1 MIAINRTFI
10 TCALLLIALVSSVVD
25 ARTRDLTDADIAEGW
40 RLLDCGQR
48 YKEVWVNDRE
58 QQGLP
63 KTYSELL
70 DSLDAEPA
78 GVDCTNTVMENGFS
92 RKLKHQEYIMAA
104 TQKFSHSITT
114 KTGSA
119 LEQARWGLQ
128 ESFGLISEARLVKG
142 NDLLINGLR
151 TRFKADPDAKSQIET
166 LGDSVAELK
175 TGLNETL
182 PLLLANSAVV
192 RTSGYDDDS
201 FVSSTFPFMVM
212 NTEGPVTNNEY
223 MQFTELL
230 NRYGMAATSEAKY
243 FFYRDNIKD
252 VDNPPFNNFPGIEDL
267 DFNGDRV
274 ENEAGRIEA
283 SKRAKIAA
291 SNLYLQGVVL
301 AAKQDPDTFQTNNG
315 YQLKR
320 QLNDADRL
328 YLDIQNGFNPLK
340 LAGDF
345 VPYQRV
351 ENFLQLA
358 RARITDA
365 AVAEQAARVSQRSYE
380 VDQTALQSELQSQ
393 TLQYLNQLEELT
405 GLSMA
410 DYDLQELI
418 TSEGRAKFRMDAHNY
433 AEIEKKGQIGIMQ
446 LEVDAILL
454 QAKMVQEQMNQVTYR
469 VINEQERSGRVIS
482 LISKTGKKIG
492 VLEFALS
499 LQNACVVSIAGVAS
513 GTTCKLE
520 IGATALAK
528 KEITESQ
535 YDLQADQESINS
547 FYLIKN
553 MLLEEA
559 TLAISLEQIIRDLDR
574 QKALI
579 ETQWNQLDRILANY
593 AVSQENFADAYFSNP
608 AYRMEASRA
617 EQAAEESFET
627 ALELSYYAAKA
638 LEYQWSEKFNNPVLR
653 LDGGLPE
660 PLSASFDPFM
670 RAESVFSSQFST
682 ILNPSLDNYLDG
694 LQAWDVKMRQLRYPE
709 RQTATVRF
717 SLRND
722 LLDLG
727 EFSSEVAEAK
737 FRAMV
742 NKSRYMGENTSNP
755 DMKMEFTLDI
765 SDESLF
771 PSHPNI
777 KIETINAN
785 LVSTASRSVRGSNN
799 MAPALMDVVLLDRA
813 HVRTFFAEYPARDDM
828 LSYQL
833 QGGRSLEKSPFIAT
847 VEANVDGYAS
857 PAASAN
863 TQLAN
868 HSPAV
873 STWVLRFKNNRYNN
887 RDIKFEYLADIEFE
901 IQYSYGKPRDFQF
914 SN

>member
-1 MIAINRTFI
+1 MKQFLQYFVLGLS
-10 TCALLLIALVSSVVD
+10 LLSLTSMSE
-25 ARTRDLTDADIAEGW
+25 ARTRDLTDSDIAEGW

-48 YKEVWVNDRE
+48 YKEVWINERE

-63 KTYSELL
+63 KTYNELL
-70 DSLDAEPA
+70 NSLDAEPA
-78 GVDCTNTVMENGFS
+78 GAGCSGKS
-92 RKLKHQEYIMAA
+92 HQEFLLAA
-104 TQKFSHSITT
+104 AQQFANAINV
-114 KTGSA
+114 KTGAA

-151 TRFKADPDAKSQIET
+151 TRFKADPDAKSQIEM

-175 TGLNETL
+175 KGLEETL
-182 PLLLANSAVV
+182 PIMLSNSTEI
-192 RTSGYDDDS
+192 RKSGYDDDS

-243 FFYRDNIKD
+243 FFYRNNVKD

-267 DFNGDRV
+267 DFNGDRI

-283 SKRAKIAA
+283 SRRAKKAA
-291 SNLYLQGVVL
+291 SHLYLQGVVL
-301 AAKQDPDTFQTNNG
+301 ASQQDPDTFQTNNG

-358 RARITDA
+358 RARINDA
-365 AVAEQAARVSQRSYE
+365 AVAEQAARDSQRSYE

-393 TLQYLNQLEELT
+393 TLQYLNQMEELT
-405 GLSMA
+405 GLPSSN
-410 DYDLQELI
+410 YDLQTL
-418 TSEGRAKFRMDAHNY
+418 TTPAGRAQYKADAHQY
-433 AEIEKKGQIGIMQ
+433 AEVEKKGQIGILQ

-454 QAKMVQEQMNQVTYR
+454 QAKMIQEQMSQVEER
-469 VINEQERSGRVIS
+469 VVNEESRSGEIS
-482 LISKTGKKIG
+482 RLVLSSGKKIAG
-492 VLEFALS
+492 LQFAQTLTK
-499 LQNACVVSIAGVAS
+499 ACTVSIAGLAS
-513 GTTCKLE
+513 GTTCAIE
-520 IGATALAK
+520 IGLTAQLQ
-528 KEITESQ
+528 KEITEAQ
-535 YDLQADQESINS
+535 YDLQANQEAINS
-547 FYLIKN
+547 FYRVKD
-553 MLLEEA
+553 MLLELT
-559 TLAISLEQIIRDLDR
+559 TLAISLEQITKDLER

-579 ETQWNQLDRILANY
+579 ETEWDRLDRILANY
-593 AVSQENFADAYFSNP
+593 AVAQENFAEAYFSNP

-670 RAESVFSSQFST
+670 RAESVFSAQFAN

-717 SLRND
+717 SLRDD
-722 LLDLG
+722 LLGLG
-727 EFSSEVAEAK
+727 EYTPEVAEAK

-742 NKSRYMGENTSNP
+742 NKSRYMGENTTNP

-771 PSHPNI
+771 PAHPNI

-799 MAPALMDVVLLDRA
+799 MAPALLDVVLLDRA
-813 HVRTFFAEYPARDDM
+813 YVRTFFAEYPGRDDM

-833 QGGRSLEKSPFIAT
+833 QGGRSLDKSPFIAT

-857 PAASAN
+857 PSASAN
-863 TQLAN
+863 VQLAN

-873 STWVLRFKNNRYNN
+873 STWVLRFKNNRHNN
-887 RDIKFEYLADIEFE
+887 RDLKLEYLSDIEFE
-901 IQYSYGKPRDFQF
+901 IQYSFGKPRDFQF

>member
-1 MIAINRTFI
+1 MKMHAIFKGAVI
-10 TCALLLIALVSSVVD
+10 FLSLLSFSFQVD
-25 ARTRDLTDADIAEGW
+25 AARTRDLTDVDIAEGW

-58 QQGLP
+58 QKGLP

-70 DSLDAEPA
+70 DSLNSAPA
-78 GVDCTNTVMENGFS
+78 GAGCELPTHQAHILAAANAFS
-92 RKLKHQEYIMAA
+92 LAIE
-104 TQKFSHSITT
+104 T
-114 KTGSA
+114 KAGAA
-119 LEQARWGLQ
+119 LEQAKWGLQ
-128 ESFGLISEARLVKG
+128 ESFGLMAEARLVKG

-151 TRFKADPDAKSQIET
+151 TRFKADPDAKSQIEM

-175 TGLNETL
+175 TGLDNTL
-182 PLLLANSAVV
+182 PLLLKNSDNI
-192 RTSGYDDDS
+192 RTSGADFDS
-201 FVSSTFPFMVM
+201 YVSSTFPFMVA
-212 NTEGPVTNNEY
+212 NTQGPVTNNEY

-267 DFNGDRV
+267 DFNNDRI

-283 SKRAKIAA
+283 AKRAKHAA

-301 AAKQDPDTFQTNNG
+301 AAKQSPDMFQTNNG

-358 RARITDA
+358 RARINDA
-365 AVAEQAARVSQRSYE
+365 AVAEQAARDSQRSYE

-393 TLQYLNQLEELT
+393 TLQYLNQMEELT
-405 GLSMA
+405 GLPTA
-410 DYDLQELI
+410 NYDLQSLL
-418 TSEGRAKFRMDAHNY
+418 TPEGRAQYKADAHQY
-433 AEIEKKGQIGIMQ
+433 AEVEKKGQIGVMEI
-446 LEVDAILL
+446 EVDTILL
-454 QAKMVQEQMNQVTYR
+454 QAASVHKQIAQINEKIVNEGDRSAQ
-469 VINEQERSGRVIS
+469 VIN
-482 LISKTGKKIG
+482 L
-492 VLEFALS
+492 
-499 LQNACVVSIAGVAS
+499 
-513 GTTCKLE
+513 
-520 IGATALAK
+520 
-528 KEITESQ
+528 ITESGRKMGVLQQASAIANGCSITVGGMSSGVTCVAEIALNAYLQKEISGAQ
-535 YDLQADQESINS
+535 YDQQASQEEINS
-547 FYLIKN
+547 FYVIKSL
-553 MLLEEA
+553 LLEQLMLEFS
-559 TLAISLEQIIRDLDR
+559 LIQISKDLQR
-574 QKALI
+574 QRAVISTNWAK
-579 ETQWNQLDRILANY
+579 LDRIFANY
-593 AVSQENFADAYFSNP
+593 SVAQENFAEAYYSNP

-638 LEYQWSEKFNNPVLR
+638 LEYQWSEKYNNPVLR

-670 RAESVFSSQFST
+670 RAESVFSAQFAT

-717 SLRND
+717 SLRDD
-722 LLDLG
+722 LLGMG
-727 EFSSEVAEAK
+727 EYEATTAEAK
-737 FRAMV
+737 FREMV
-742 NKSRYMGENTSNP
+742 GKSRYMGENTANP

-765 SDESLF
+765 NDESLF
-771 PSHPNI
+771 PAHPNI
-777 KIETINAN
+777 KIETISAN
-785 LVSTASRSVRGSNN
+785 LVSTAARSVRGSNN
-799 MAPALMDVVLLDRA
+799 MSPALLDVVLLDRA

-833 QGGRSLEKSPFIAT
+833 QGGRSLDKSPFIAT
-847 VEANVDGYAS
+847 VEANVDSYAS
-857 PAASAN
+857 PSAIAN

-887 RDIKFEYLADIEFE
+887 RDLKLEYLADIEFE

>member
-1 MIAINRTFI
+1 MIVLNKSIVICVLAVMTLF
-10 TCALLLIALVSSVVD
+10 SSLVD
-25 ARTRDLTDADIAEGW
+25 ARTRDLTDSDIAEAW

-78 GVDCTNTVMENGFS
+78 GVDCTETVLENGS
-92 RKLKHQEYIMAA
+92 NRKMKHQEYLVAA
-104 TQKFSHSITT
+104 GQAFSNALAV

-128 ESFGLISEARLVKG
+128 ESFGLMSEARLVKG

-151 TRFKADPDAKSQIET
+151 TRFKADPDAKSQIEM

-175 TGLNETL
+175 TGLDETL
-182 PLLLANSAVV
+182 PLLLGNSDAV

-201 FVSSTFPFMVM
+201 FVSSTFPFMVT

-223 MQFTELL
+223 MQYTELL

-283 SKRAKIAA
+283 AKRAKQAA

-358 RARITDA
+358 RARINDA
-365 AVAEQAARVSQRSYE
+365 AVAEQAARDSQRSYE

-410 DYDLQELI
+410 DYNLQEL
-418 TSEGRAKFRMDAHNY
+418 TTPEGRAQFRADAHEY
-433 AEIEKKGQIGIMQ
+433 AEVEKKGQIGIMQ

-454 QAKMVQEQMNQVTYR
+454 QAQMIQEQIGQIAER
-469 VINEQERSGRVIS
+469 VLIEEERSESASTLILDTGERLGTLQLASTIASMCSVTAGAFTAGITCLAQGPLVGTIQSKIS
-482 LISKTGKKIG
+482 VTQAIQQAELDGIS
-492 VLEFALS
+492 S
-499 LQNACVVSIAGVAS
+499 NAMV
-513 GTTCKLE
+513 
-520 IGATALAK
+520 
-528 KEITESQ
+528 
-535 YDLQADQESINS
+535 
-547 FYLIKN
+547 KN
-553 MLLEEA
+553 ILLEQA
-559 TLAISLEQIIRDLDR
+559 TLAISLEQIAKDLER
-574 QKALI
+574 QQALI
-579 ETQWNQLDRILANY
+579 ETQWDQLDRILANY
-593 AVSQENFADAYFSNP
+593 AVAQENFAEAYFSNP

-670 RAESVFSSQFST
+670 RAESVFSAQFAT

-717 SLRND
+717 SLRDD
-722 LLDLG
+722 LLGLG
-727 EFSSEVAEAK
+727 EYSADVAEAK
-737 FRAMV
+737 FRALV
-742 NKSRYMGENTSNP
+742 DKSRYMGENTANP

-777 KIETINAN
+777 KIESINAN
-785 LVSTASRSVRGSNN
+785 LVSTAARSVRGSNN
-799 MAPALMDVVLLDRA
+799 MAPALMDVILLDRA

-833 QGGRSLEKSPFIAT
+833 QGGRSLDKSPFIAT
-847 VEANVDGYAS
+847 VEADVDGYAS
-857 PAASAN
+857 PVASPN

-873 STWVLRFKNNRYNN
+873 STWVVRFKNNRHNN
-887 RDIKFEYLADIEFE
+887 RDLKLEYLADIEFE

>member
-10 TCALLLIALVSSVVD
+10 TCVLLFTALLSSVVD
-25 ARTRDLTDADIAEGW
+25 ARDRITSDDDITEGW

-48 YKEVWVNDRE
+48 YKEVWVTNREGQDQE

-70 DSLDAEPA
+70 NSLDAEPA
-78 GVDCTNTVMENGFS
+78 GVGCTGMSHQGFI
-92 RKLKHQEYIMAA
+92 LAA
-104 TQKFSHSITT
+104 AQKFSDALLV
-114 KTGSA
+114 KTGA
-119 LEQARWGLQ
+119 VLEQAKWGLQ
-128 ESFGLISEARLVKG
+128 ESFGLMAEARLVKG

-151 TRFKADPDAKSQIET
+151 TRFKADPDAKSQIEM

-175 TGLNETL
+175 TGLDETL
-182 PLLLANSAVV
+182 PLLLNNSTDIRA
-192 RTSGYDDDS
+192 SGYDDGEY
-201 FVSSTFPFMVM
+201 FNSTFPFMVM

-283 SKRAKIAA
+283 AKRAKTAA

-301 AAKQDPDTFQTNNG
+301 AAKQDPDTFQNNNG

-365 AVAEQAARVSQRSYE
+365 AVAEQAARDSQRSYE

-405 GLSMA
+405 GLAMT
-410 DYDLQELI
+410 DYNLQEL
-418 TSEGRAKFRMDAHNY
+418 TTPEGRAQFRADAHQY
-433 AEIEKKGQIGIMQ
+433 AEVEKKGQIGIMQ
-446 LEVDAILL
+446 LEVDTILL
-454 QAKMVQEQMNQVTYR
+454 QAQMIQEQMNQVTER
-469 VINEQERSGRVIS
+469 VANEEKRSGEVAT

-492 VLEFALS
+492 GYQFALS
-499 LQNACVVSIAGVAS
+499 LANACVVSVAGLAS
-513 GTTCKLE
+513 GTTCALE
-520 IGATALAK
+520 IGAKAMLQK
-528 KEITESQ
+528 KISDAQ
-535 YDLQADQESINS
+535 YDLQAGQEAINS
-547 FYLIKN
+547 FYLVKN
-553 MLLEEA
+553 MLLEQT
-559 TLAISLEQIIRDLDR
+559 TLAISLDQVAKDLER
-574 QKALI
+574 QQALI
-579 ETQWNQLDRILANY
+579 ETQWDQLDRVLANY
-593 AVSQENFADAYFSNP
+593 AVAQENFAEAYFSNP

-670 RAESVFSSQFST
+670 RAESVFSAQFAT

-717 SLRND
+717 SLRDD
-722 LLDLG
+722 LLGLG

-742 NKSRYMGENTSNP
+742 NKSRYMGENTANP

-777 KIETINAN
+777 KIESINAN

-833 QGGRSLEKSPFIAT
+833 QSGRSIEKSPFIAT

-857 PAASAN
+857 PTASAN

-873 STWVLRFKNNRYNN
+873 STWVLRFKNNRHNN
-887 RDIKFEYLADIEFE
+887 RNLNLEYLADIEFE
-901 IQYSYGKPRDFQF
+901 IQYSYGKPRDFTF